1 MVCQND
7 GRYYSHECY
16 CYDQGM
22 DLSARYSPVARSMRD
37 NPLRPNWAMQR
48 PGVISLAYG
57 FPDEGSFPFED
68 LAIATSKLM
77 ASRTSEALQ
86 YGPVSGPEPLRL
98 ILADWVN
105 QTEGLGVSADN
116 IMITSGASQAIV
128 LATRLLVPV
137 GATVIVESPTFIGA
151 LWFLRG
157 LGVDVRGVETDSRGI
172 IPSELRDLVVRLRA
186 NGSEVSLVYTMPT
199 VHNPIGFNAPLDR
212 RQELVQVADEM
223 DLLFL
228 EDDAY
233 GDLIYNGDRPRSL
246 YSIAGSERV
255 IKLGTLSKLVAG
267 GMRLGWA
274 IAEPNDISRMC
285 ALKAD
290 NATGPFAAWVTASY
304 LQSGALME
312 RLPSLRELYRSRR
325 DAMLQELTPLRE
337 LGCTWLEPVGGFF
350 VWLRLPNGIDSE
362 AMRERAEER
371 GVTYLSGQHCFAD
384 QVDREHIRLAFSYL
398 EEQELRIGIRRLI
411 ETIRAEVRSAVSA

>member
-1 MVCQND
+1 
-7 GRYYSHECY
+7 
-16 CYDQGM
+16 M
-22 DLSARYSPVARSMRD
+22 DLSARYSPVARSMEE

-48 PGVISLAYG
+48 SGVVSLAYG
-57 FPDEGSFPFED
+57 FPDEDTFPFNE
-68 LAIATSKLM
+68 LAIAASQLM

-86 YGPVSGPEPLRL
+86 YGPVSGPEPLRV

-105 QTEGLGVSADN
+105 QTEGLDVSADN

-157 LGVDVRGVETDSRGI
+157 LGVHVRGVETDSRGI
-172 IPSELRDLVVRLRA
+172 MPSELRSLVQRLRA
-186 NGSEVSLVYTMPT
+186 DGSEVSLVYTMPT
-199 VHNPIGFNAPLDR
+199 VHNPIGSNVPLDR

-233 GDLIYNGDRPRSL
+233 GDLIYDGDRPRSL
-246 YSIAGSERV
+246 YSIAGPERV

-290 NATGPFAAWVTASY
+290 NATGPFAAWVTAAY
-304 LQSGALME
+304 LNSGALE
-312 RLPSLRELYRSRR
+312 QRLPNLRELYRSRR
-325 DAMLQELTPLRE
+325 DVMLEELMPLRE
-337 LGCTWLEPVGGFF
+337 LGCSWLEPSGGFF
-350 VWLRLPNGIDSE
+350 VWLRLPSGFDSE
-362 AMRERAEER
+362 AMQERAEER
-371 GVTYLSGQHCFAD
+371 GVTYLAGHHCFAD
-384 QVDREHIRLAFSYL
+384 QVDRQHIRLAFSYL
-398 EEQELRIGIRRLI
+398 KEDELRTGIRRLI
-411 ETIRAEVRSAVSA
+411 QTIRAELCLVGSA